1 MTRSHNGGWQR
12 SDCCCSARSLR
23 AWYSILYI
31 KNRSLYNS
39 PFEIQR
45 TERFN
50 KWLKGLADKKGKAL
64 ISDRIERLAQGHLG
78 DAKVVGNGVTELRV
92 HFGPGY
98 RVYITQRGATLIVLL
113 CGGEKRSQVRDIER
127 AIVMAR
133 KLEK

>member
-1 MTRSHNGGWQR
+1 M
-12 SDCCCSARSLR
+12 
-23 AWYSILYI
+23 
-31 KNRSLYNS
+31 
-39 PFEIQR
+39 FEIRR
-45 TERFN
+45 TDRFD

-64 ISDRIERLAQGHLG
+64 ISDRIERLAQGHMG

-92 HFGPGY
+92 HCGPGY

-127 AIVMAR
+127 AIEMAR

>member
-1 MTRSHNGGWQR
+1 M
-12 SDCCCSARSLR
+12 
-23 AWYSILYI
+23 
-31 KNRSLYNS
+31 
-39 PFEIQR
+39 FEIRR
-45 TERFN
+45 TDRCD

-64 ISDRIERLAQGHLG
+64 ISDRIERLAQGLMG
-78 DAKVVGNGVTELRV
+78 DAKVVWNGVTELRV

-127 AIVMAR
+127 AIEMAR

>member
-1 MTRSHNGGWQR
+1 MAEIRRT
-12 SDCCCSARSLR
+12 DC
-23 AWYSILYI
+23 
-31 KNRSLYNS
+31 
-39 PFEIQR
+39 FD
-45 TERFN
+45 

-64 ISDRIERLAQGHLG
+64 ISDRIERLAQGHMG

-127 AIVMAR
+127 AIEMAR

>member
-1 MTRSHNGGWQR
+1 M
-12 SDCCCSARSLR
+12 
-23 AWYSILYI
+23 
-31 KNRSLYNS
+31 
-39 PFEIQR
+39 FEIRR
-45 TERFN
+45 TDHFD

-64 ISDRIERLAQGHLG
+64 ISDRIERLAQGHMG

-98 RVYITQRGATLIVLL
+98 RIYITQRGAALVVLL
-113 CGGEKRSQVRDIER
+113 CGGDKRSQVRDIER